1 MTRVIVRSHTVS
13 DSSAMPSILRSV
25 ALVLDGRISVRAD
38 DISSSGSRWALGPRN
53 GEQERTLFQCFDV
66 VYHATICVL
75 AFIKTR
81 MIRKSGY
88 FASVLELR
96 PVSRCHESPRR
107 SCSSSSRKSNCSR
120 GSANC
125 GSLFR
130 TLLPS
135 PEWQASVFAAMVNI
149 FVLNSL
155 SSLKPHTFPWE
166 RLPHRQVEMVSAD
179 ILLCS
184 TTRVP
189 HQFQPIELQ
198 NANIQEIQVSTLP
211 SVRFISFATF
221 PSLKPR
227 PTKR

>member
-1 MTRVIVRSHTVS
+1 MDILP
-13 DSSAMPSILRSV
+13 SARCS
-25 ALVLDGRISVRAD
+25 
-38 DISSSGSRWALGPRN
+38 
-53 GEQERTLFQCFDV
+53 F
-66 VYHATICVL
+66 ICVL

-88 FASVLELR
+88 FASILELR
-96 PVSRCHESPRR
+96 PVSRCHESSRR

-130 TLLPS
+130 TFLPS
-135 PEWQASVFAAMVNI
+135 PEWQAVFAAMVNI
-149 FVLNSL
+149 SVLNSL

-184 TTRVP
+184 TARVP

-198 NANIQEIQVSTLP
+198 NATSRK
-211 SVRFISFATF
+211 SRFQPCPQGDSSRLRLRSH
-221 PSLKPR
+221 PSLDLPNDRSEGCPISPKQ
-227 PTKR
+227 